1 MIFYGSKFQSIII
14 GDSVSY
20 IGEGVFFY
28 NDATT
33 SITIGKNVTFIGKH
47 AFWACYNLKALYCR
61 AINPPAL
68 GEDIFYG
75 VSDIPDIYV
84 PKESYEAY
92 CNATGWSEYKS
103 QIYPYN

>member
-1 MIFYGSKFQSIII
+1 MTFYGSKFQSIII

-47 AFWACYNLKALYCR
+47 AFY
-61 AINPPAL
+61 
-68 GEDIFYG
+68 
-75 VSDIPDIYV
+75 IPDIYV

-92 CNATGWSEYKS
+92 CNATGWSEYES